1 MSVGLSRAVLST
13 VVAIGVVTA
22 SGAVGLGRGS
32 AVPQAATDNTGF
44 PDGDSKKLVLE
55 NCGGCHDLDLVKT
68 AKHNEA
74 AWKETLNH
82 MIAYGANIT
91 DAQVPTVAAYLAK
104 AFPVQATPPGTT
116 PPAATPPAGTPPA
129 GTPPAGTPPAGTTPP
144 GTPPAKPAEDP
155 DVAGEQIL
163 NTACTTCHDLG
174 PITRSADDRA
184 AWESV
189 VYGMVGNGA
198 DVKDADIP
206 VLVNYL
212 FKHYGPPKEA
222 PKPPAPATPAA
233 PAGRGGRGQ

>member
-1 MSVGLSRAVLST
+1 MSVVLRRAVLLT
-13 VVAIGVVTA
+13 LL
-22 SGAVGLGRGS
+22 AVGLVAASGLMVQGRGS
-32 AVPQAATDNTGF
+32 AAPASQDNSGF
-44 PDGDSKKLVLE
+44 PDGDSKKLVLD
-55 NCGGCHDLDLVKT
+55 NCGGCHDLDQVKT

-74 AWKETLNH
+74 AWKETLGH
-82 MIAYGANIT
+82 MATYGANIT

-104 AFPVQATPPGTT
+104 AFPVQGTAPAT

-129 GTPPAGTPPAGTTPP
+129 TPGDP
-144 GTPPAKPAEDP
+144 GAKPAEDP
-155 DVAGEQIL
+155 DVAGERIL

-174 PITRSADDRA
+174 PVVRRADDRA

-212 FKHYGPPKEA
+212 FKNYGPPKDA
-222 PKPPAPATPAA
+222 PKPAAPAAPAA

>member
-1 MSVGLSRAVLST
+1 MSAVLRRAVLST

-22 SGAVGLGRGS
+22 SGAMGLGRGVAVPA
-32 AVPQAATDNTGF
+32 AVPQAVTDNTGF
-44 PDGDSKKLVLE
+44 PEGDSKKLVLD
-55 NCGGCHDLDLVKT
+55 NCGGCHDLDQVKT

-82 MIAYGANIT
+82 MVTYGANIT
-91 DAQVPTVAAYLAK
+91 EAQVPTVAAYLAK
-104 AFPVQATPPGTT
+104 AFPVQGTA
-116 PPAATPPAGTPPA
+116 PAAPPAGTPPA
-129 GTPPAGTPPAGTTPP
+129 GTPPAGTPPATTPP

-155 DVAGEQIL
+155 DAAGEKIL

-174 PITRSADDRA
+174 PITRRADDRA

>member
-1 MSVGLSRAVLST
+1 MSVVLRRAVLST

-22 SGAVGLGRGS
+22 SGAIGLGRGS
-32 AVPQAATDNTGF
+32 TAPASQDNSGF
-44 PDGDSKKLVLE
+44 PDGDSKKLVLD
-55 NCGGCHDLDLVKT
+55 NCGGCHDLDQVKT

-74 AWKETLNH
+74 AWKETLSH
-82 MIAYGANIT
+82 MVTYGANLT
-91 DAQVPTVAAYLAK
+91 EAQVPTVAAYLAK
-104 AFPVQATPPGTT
+104 AFPVQGTSPAT

-129 GTPPAGTPPAGTTPP
+129 TPP

-155 DVAGEQIL
+155 DAAGERIL

-174 PITRSADDRA
+174 PIVRRADDRA

-212 FKHYGPPKEA
+212 FKTYGPPKEA
-222 PKPPAPATPAA
+222 PKGAPAPAGPAA
-233 PAGRGGRGQ
+233 PAGGGRGARGQ

>member
-1 MSVGLSRAVLST
+1 MSLVLKRAVLST
-13 VVAIGVVTA
+13 VVIGVVTA
-22 SGAVGLGRGS
+22 SGAMGLGRAG
-32 AVPQAATDNTGF
+32 AVPAAAAIQGDNTGF

-55 NCGGCHDLDLVKT
+55 NCGGCHDLDQVKT

-74 AWKETLNH
+74 AWKETLSH
-82 MIAYGANIT
+82 MVTYGANIT

-104 AFPVQATPPGTT
+104 AFPVQGAAPAT
-116 PPAATPPAGTPPA
+116 PPAATPPAA
-129 GTPPAGTPPAGTTPP
+129 TPP
-144 GTPPAKPAEDP
+144 GAKPAEDP
-155 DVAGEQIL
+155 DVAGERIL

-174 PITRSADDRA
+174 PVVRRADDRA
-184 AWESV
+184 AWESI

-212 FKHYGPPKEA
+212 FKTYGPPKDA
-222 PKPPAPATPAA
+222 PKPAAPATPAA

>member
-1 MSVGLSRAVLST
+1 MSVVLRRAVPFT
-13 VVAIGVVTA
+13 VL
-22 SGAVGLGRGS
+22 AVGLVAASGLMVQGRAS
-32 AVPQAATDNTGF
+32 AAPAIQDNSGF
-44 PDGDSKKLVLE
+44 PDGDSKKFVLD
-55 NCGGCHDLDLVKT
+55 NCGGCHDLDQVKT

-82 MIAYGANIT
+82 MATYGANIT

-104 AFPVQATPPGTT
+104 AFPVQGTAPAT
-116 PPAATPPAGTPPA
+116 PPAATPPAGTAPA
-129 GTPPAGTPPAGTTPP
+129 TPGAP
-144 GTPPAKPAEDP
+144 GAKPAEDP
-155 DVAGEQIL
+155 DVAGERIL

-174 PITRSADDRA
+174 PIVRRADDRA

-212 FKHYGPPKEA
+212 FKTYGPPKEA
-222 PKPPAPATPAA
+222 PKAATPPAAPAA
-233 PAGRGGRGQ
+233 PAGRGGRGARGQ